1 MTSAVGK
8 SSVPLTVLASHDWAN
23 VYDFKSVALD
33 KDDMLDDEELDLL
46 LVLCET
52 TFDAFDGDGDG
63 VPDEQDAFP
72 EDPTESKDTDGDGV
86 GDNSDIV
93 ASVSNDLIYASAGVL
108 FIVLAGLLVGFLRS
122 GKSPTQDDMWD
133 GQDAMSEAAF
143 SDTGNQAYQKEAVA
157 LPEAASVSPPTF
169 ETAPFETAVSPV
181 ADSFFDTDSLQPPSS
196 ELMGMMLDGVETIE
210 YPTGSGEI
218 WTRANPESDWQP
230 KR

>member
-1 MTSAVGK
+1 MVEYREALQAFCNCETELDDAFDDFSGGE

-122 GKSPTQDDMWD
+122 GKSPTQDEIC
-133 GQDAMSEAAF
+133 G
-143 SDTGNQAYQKEAVA
+143 TGRM
-157 LPEAASVSPPTF
+157 P
-169 ETAPFETAVSPV
+169 
-181 ADSFFDTDSLQPPSS
+181 
-196 ELMGMMLDGVETIE
+196 
-210 YPTGSGEI
+210 
-218 WTRANPESDWQP
+218 
-230 KR
+230 